1 MIIHCFHKDA
11 TGTSKFRA
19 DIAERLHKQET
30 FVNPT
35 LHVGR
40 AKYWKLLYEK
50 ELRYLSPKEEKSI
63 DDDRRAF
70 DTSIDHS
77 SRMIEMGVNLITG
90 SDSSW
95 GDYKLGNTVYEAE
108 CLVMAGLSPMK
119 AIMSVTSNAAKALD
133 VHQSVGTIEPGKL
146 ADLIVIDGDPS
157 KNIEDLWNVSEI
169 FFDGKKIHNSSK
181 SSLLNLRQPRAV
193 M

>member
-1 MIIHCFHKDA
+1 
-11 TGTSKFRA
+11 
-19 DIAERLHKQET
+19 
-30 FVNPT
+30 
-35 LHVGR
+35 
-40 AKYWKLLYEK
+40 
-50 ELRYLSPKEEKSI
+50 
-63 DDDRRAF
+63 
-70 DTSIDHS
+70 
-77 SRMIEMGVNLITG
+77 MGVNLITG